1 MSTLVLDQAQV
12 EQLLTMPE
20 CIELM
25 EETLVALAREELY
38 QPLRS
43 VVRPP
48 GADGF
53 MGLMPAH
60 RGGEEPAFGLKVV
73 CIFPG
78 NPARGL
84 DAHQGAVVLFDGE
97 TGEVRAIVNASAIV
111 AVSSSRVV
119 GMLEP
124 TAFTWAPS
132 FSHSRRTTGSRD
144 VVVVQTTSA
153 SRNASSAVS
162 ATSTPSC
169 SACSRVRLQT
179 TIRSQS

>member
-1 MSTLVLDQAQV
+1 
-12 EQLLTMPE
+12 MPE

-48 GADGF
+48 GANGF

-60 RGGEEPAFGLKVV
+60 RGGAAPAFGLKVV

-84 DAHQGAVVLFDGE
+84 AELF
-97 TGEVRAIVNASAIV
+97 
-111 AVSSSRVV
+111 SR
-119 GMLEP
+119 
-124 TAFTWAPS
+124 
-132 FSHSRRTTGSRD
+132 
-144 VVVVQTTSA
+144 
-153 SRNASSAVS
+153 
-162 ATSTPSC
+162 
-169 SACSRVRLQT
+169 
-179 TIRSQS
+179 